1 METFKLPRDHLQHRC
16 PLSKIE
22 QLIIY
27 DYIHI
32 YIYVYIWYIYIWI
45 YSVPKIECQGA
56 AAANGVQSPGTS
68 RSHRSR
74 TPCVAQTICPFDPIY
89 RWLSYVKMRFSR
101 AMLKYQTAIKMGV
114 HGSQVTTNMANPSS
128 PHVNVFSPWL
138 LAWNPHSF
146 MVNPHNLHQTLI
158 LKSLM
163 KSLMKSPHEITMKSL
178 IKSPW
183 NHHEIPMKSPWNPLW
198 NHHEITMKSPWNPL
212 WNPLWNHHEIT
223 MKSPWNHHEIPYEI
237 TMKSPWNPHEITMKS
252 LMKSPWNSSL
262 AFEEWWRPPNI
273 HRPPAHWAPIDL
285 LMPGVQSGEAEA
297 GSRSEIKKIRYY
309 VYPVYIYIYI

>member
-1 METFKLPRDHLQHRC
+1 MRQRQLPQAARTFKSESSSRMARRLGSWAMSQWNGRRLGHGNLQVAKG
-16 PLSKIE
+16 SSTASVSATKNWTA
-22 QLIIY
+22 
-27 DYIHI
+27 DYIWLYT

-198 NHHEITMKSPWNPL
+198 NHHEITMKSPWN
-212 WNPLWNHHEIT
+212 
-223 MKSPWNHHEIPYEI
+223 HHEIPYEI
-237 TMKSPWNPHEITMKS
+237 TMKFFAGLWRMVKAAKHPQAACTLGAHRP
-252 LMKSPWNSSL
+252 
-262 AFEEWWRPPNI
+262 ADAWRPK
-273 HRPPAHWAPIDL
+273 RR
-285 LMPGVQSGEAEA
+285 
-297 GSRSEIKKIRYY
+297 SRSRIS
-309 VYPVYIYIYI
+309 